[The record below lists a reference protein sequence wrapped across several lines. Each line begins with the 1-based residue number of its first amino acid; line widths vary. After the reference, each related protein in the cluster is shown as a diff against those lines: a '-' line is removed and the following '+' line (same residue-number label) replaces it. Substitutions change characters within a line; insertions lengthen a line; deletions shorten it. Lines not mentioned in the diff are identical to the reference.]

1 MVLSQQARLWH
12 RWRKALPRGR
22 DWGPWGRPCLAPR
35 GLPSAPRLGH
45 SLYLHGLSNLY
56 HAWHLCYRYELI
68 LLPRDGPGLLIASAE
83 VSSLLQM
90 PREKWVNKYK
100 RNSLKRA
107 WGQTLSQEL
116 QEQWLRGPRWAQGS
130 CTPASPPPGAPV
142 PRLVGLRTSGGEVL
156 RAVQG
161 AGMEEVLVGWPLS
174 RCGGRRGPGVA
185 FVHLSC
191 KREMGRCPRFSCPP
205 APCELFSVS
214 FVGGPLRL
222 LVSME
227 EKGKWPL
234 AQPLARSLCPQ
245 LLPKSWVLRPEA
257 LQGGRCLGLQSRRL
271 GEAL

>member
-12 RWRKALPRGR
+12 RWRKALPRAR

-45 SLYLHGLSNLY
+45 SLYLRGLSNLY

-130 CTPASPPPGAPV
+130 CTPASPPPRAPV

-156 RAVQG
+156 RAVQVWWK
-161 AGMEEVLVGWPLS
+161 E
-174 RCGGRRGPGVA
+174 GPGCGLRASKLQEGNGKVSSVLLPPCSLRA
-185 FVHLSC
+185 FL
-191 KREMGRCPRFSCPP
+191 REFCGRAP
-205 APCELFSVS
+205 APACQH
-214 FVGGPLRL
+214 GG
-222 LVSME
+222 E
-227 EKGKWPL
+227 G
-234 AQPLARSLCPQ
+234 
-245 LLPKSWVLRPEA
+245 
-257 LQGGRCLGLQSRRL
+257 
-271 GEAL
+271 